1 MGFNFITHFLLIT
14 CCTCYLIQLFTVP
27 LFNYSLTFD
36 LKNLLSNVQLQDE
49 YLSQASL
56 KSPH

>member
-1 MGFNFITHFLLIT
+1 
-14 CCTCYLIQLFTVP
+14 LIQLFTVP